1 MLARAPASP
10 AHGLQHH
17 GHRYFNFPF
26 FSLAAGLEKLG
37 LVHQNSLEG
46 DFSAMS
52 PRTLAVGRPNLLQSI
67 KVALDMENRGSF

>member
-10 AHGLQHH
+10 ARGLQHH

-52 PRTLAVGRPNLLQSI
+52 PRTLAVGRPKLLQSI